1 VQRQPALTT
10 RLFERIA
17 FPRAIGSSG
26 EALGRWHARTQWALA
41 FGVLSGFAVLCA
53 VILTKPFLLG
63 SDSAHHYSHVWY
75 VSDQIFHH
83 ARLPLHIEYLE
94 SGKALTFPYGVVPYV
109 VTAIPYAVL
118 GDWAVTA
125 AMVAGV
131 VLYGYAAT
139 RARPVLRDPR
149 LLALVYLN
157 TFLIEGIVSFQFT
170 FIWSC
175 IFFLLCVE
183 AIDKRRWVPAAV
195 LAVFAVTTH
204 LVAGS
209 IAVAAYALYVTI
221 RRPRDVVPLGTAM
234 GLAALVCLPYLLYAH
249 STPAVG
255 STRVSYVIGTV
266 KYMARFR
273 GSIVAMPFIVAALAP
288 VLRKLFVPALL
299 TLALVFGF
307 RLQHGHVNV
316 FGLNHASKPFYGEF
330 IDSPQFD
337 RSLTYRVLEPNDQ
350 EDGAYQLIKHGAV
363 LGQEFFNESQF
374 RRWWYSLDMYSCFL
388 GAKNIDVVLY
398 ETAYKT
404 KFNQNEEWPLGE
416 FVKQGKARVI
426 YEDPRGRFVAYDV
439 RGAKKPGTRISDC
452 GF

>member
-1 VQRQPALTT
+1 MTP
-10 RLFERIA
+10 LFERIA
-17 FPRAIGSSG
+17 FPRAIGLSG
-26 EALGRWHARTQWALA
+26 EAVARWYVRTQWALA
-41 FGVLSGFAVLCA
+41 FGVLLGFAILCA
-53 VILTKPFLLG
+53 VILTKPFFLG

-75 VSDQIFHH
+75 VSDQVFHH
-83 ARLPLHIEYLE
+83 ARLPLHIEFLE

-109 VTAIPYAVL
+109 VTAVPYTLL

-125 AMVAGV
+125 AMIAGV

-139 RARPVLRDPR
+139 RARPALRDPR
-149 LLALVYLN
+149 LLALVYVN
-157 TFLIEGIVSFQFT
+157 TFLIEGIVSFQFA

-175 IFFLLCVE
+175 VFFLLCVE

-195 LAVFAVTTH
+195 LAVLAVTTH

-209 IAVAAYALYVTI
+209 LAVAAYALYATI

-234 GLAALVCLPYLLYAH
+234 GLAALVCLPYLIYAH

-255 STRVSYVIGTV
+255 VTRVSYIVGTV
-266 KYMARFR
+266 RYMTRFR
-273 GSIVAMPFIVAALAP
+273 GMIVAMPFIVAALAP
-288 VLRKLFVPALL
+288 LLRPLFVPALL
-299 TLALVFGF
+299 ALALILGI
-307 RLQHGHVNV
+307 RLYGDHVNTT
-316 FGLNHASKPFYGEF
+316 GLTHSSEPFYGDF

-337 RSLTYRVLEPNDQ
+337 RSLTYRVLEPNDR

-398 ETAYKT
+398 ETAYT
-404 KFNQNEEWPLGE
+404 AKFNQNEQWPLGE
-416 FVKQGKARVI
+416 LMKQGRVRVM
-426 YEDPRGRFVAYDV
+426 YHDPKGRFTAYDV

>member
-1 VQRQPALTT
+1 MTP
-10 RLFERIA
+10 LFERIA
-17 FPRAIGSSG
+17 FPRAIGLSG
-26 EALGRWHARTQWALA
+26 EAVARWYVRTQWVLA
-41 FGVLSGFAVLCA
+41 FGSLLGFAILCA
-53 VILTKPFLLG
+53 VILTKLFFLG

-94 SGKALTFPYGVVPYV
+94 SGKALTFPYGVVLYV
-109 VTAIPYAVL
+109 VTAIPYAVF

-125 AMVAGV
+125 AMIAGV

-139 RARPVLRDPR
+139 RARPILRDPR
-149 LLALVYLN
+149 LLALVYVN
-157 TFLIEGIVSFQFT
+157 TFLIESIVSFQFA

-175 IFFLLCVE
+175 VFFLFCVE
-183 AIDKRRWVPAAV
+183 AIDKRRWMPAAILAV
-195 LAVFAVTTH
+195 LAVTTH
-204 LVAGS
+204 PVAGS
-209 IAVAAYALYVTI
+209 LAVAAYALYATI

-234 GLAALVCLPYLLYAH
+234 GLAALVCLPYLFYAH

-255 STRVSYVIGTV
+255 VTRVSYIVGTV
-266 KYMARFR
+266 RYMTRFR
-273 GSIVAMPFIVAALAP
+273 GMIVAMPFIVAALAP
-288 VLRKLFVPALL
+288 LLRPLFVPALL
-299 TLALVFGF
+299 ALALILGI
-307 RLQHGHVNV
+307 RLYGDHVNTT
-316 FGLNHASKPFYGEF
+316 GLTHSSEPFYGDF

-337 RSLTYRVLEPNDQ
+337 RSLTYRVLEPNDR

-398 ETAYKT
+398 ETAYT
-404 KFNQNEEWPLGE
+404 AKFNQNEQWPLGE
-416 FVKQGKARVI
+416 LMKQGRVRVM
-426 YEDPRGRFVAYDV
+426 YHDPKGRFTAYDV